1 MDLVHIIT
9 RTNLIVTIGG
19 EKSTPKTKL
28 IMKKRGV
35 GVVTDKE
42 RREDEALK
50 KCIQDAYGC
59 SDEQLAKELEELEN
73 SLSESD
79 FPGIESRLMSKVMK
93 RIADEVEFDPE
104 VSEEL
109 DEDLELDE
117 DEITVPE
124 SGPALEVVELSTDEP
139 KVVRAGRKK
148 VLLVAA
154 LAAAFVGVLGVTAI
168 GGKSYFF
175 RGDEKE
181 KGIVFDSGKNI
192 SNVSKIEAAYEEI
205 RQEIG
210 DKVFAL
216 NYLPQNTKFIELVF
230 DEDKAIIK
238 LEYNENYIYFI
249 QCKRDVEVSL
259 NMDSDREKNC
269 QVENPWLNIMIDYSE
284 NQLDSG
290 DMEFEAKVE
299 IDGVVAWV
307 FGKMDRIEFEEILKN
322 IYFY

>member
-9 RTNLIVTIGG
+9 RTNLIVTIGE

-104 VSEEL
+104 MSEEL
-109 DEDLELDE
+109 DDDLELDE
-117 DEITVPE
+117 DEITEPE
-124 SGPALEVVELSTDEP
+124 SGPALEVVEPSMDET
-139 KVVRAGRKK
+139 KVVRIGKKK

-168 GGKSYFF
+168 GGKNYFF
-175 RGDEKE
+175 REDEKE

-192 SNVSKIEAAYEEI
+192 SAASSLESAYKEIE
-205 RQEIG
+205 
-210 DKVFAL
+210 KVFGRHILAL
-216 NYLPQNTKFIELVF
+216 NYVPEDLKFAELALDDERSTIEFSYKDNFV
-230 DEDKAIIK
+230 
-238 LEYNENYIYFI
+238 YFI
-249 QCKRDVEVSL
+249 QNKKDSESSIYM
-259 NMDSDREKNC
+259 NSDREG
-269 QVENPWLNIMIDYSE
+269 ENFVNNEWLNMPIYYSE
-284 NQLDSG
+284 NQLDDG
-290 DMEFEAKVE
+290 QIEFEAKIEVE
-299 IDGVVAWV
+299 GLVSWL
-307 FGKMDRIEFEEILKN
+307 FGKMERNEFENMLKK

>member
-9 RTNLIVTIGG
+9 RTNLIVTIGE

-104 VSEEL
+104 MSEEL
-109 DEDLELDE
+109 DDDLELDE
-117 DEITVPE
+117 DEITEPE
-124 SGPALEVVELSTDEP
+124 SGPALEVVESSTDKT
-139 KVVRAGRKK
+139 KVVRVGKKK

-175 RGDEKE
+175 RERQKE
-181 KGIVFDSGKNI
+181 VGIVYNSGKNI
-192 SNVSKIEAAYEEI
+192 SDASNLESAYKEIEL
-205 RQEIG
+205 EIG
-210 DKVFAL
+210 NRIFAL
-216 NYLPQNTKFIELVF
+216 NYLPQGTKFIELIF
-230 DEDKAIIK
+230 DGDKANIK
-238 LEYNENYIYFI
+238 LEYNGNYLYFV
-249 QCKRDVEVSL
+249 QYKRDVEVSL
-259 NMDSDREKNC
+259 NMDSDREKGG
-269 QVENPWLNIMIDYSE
+269 QVKNQWLNMEIDYDE

-290 DMEFEAKVE
+290 NIEFEAKVE
-299 IDGVVAWV
+299 VDGVVAWV
-307 FGKMDRIEFEEILKN
+307 FGKMEREEFEKIIEN
-322 IYFY
+322 IFIY

>member
-28 IMKKRGV
+28 IMEKRGV

-42 RREDEALK
+42 RHEDEALK

-59 SDEQLAKELEELEN
+59 SDEQLEKELVELEK

-79 FPGIESRLMSKVMK
+79 FPGIEDRLMFRLMA
-93 RIADEVEFDPE
+93 RIAEEEEASADVPKEMEV
-104 VSEEL
+104 
-109 DEDLELDE
+109 DLKPDE
-117 DEITVPE
+117 DEE
-124 SGPALEVVELSTDEP
+124 SEPSPVLKAVESAKGEK
-139 KVVRAGRKK
+139 KVVRVGKKK

-175 RGDEKE
+175 KGDEKE

-192 SNVSKIEAAYEEI
+192 SDVSSLEAAY
-205 RQEIG
+205 QEIAKDFG
-210 DKVFAL
+210 ERILTL
-216 NYLPQNTKFIELVF
+216 NYLPENTKFVDLNLEGN
-230 DEDKAIIK
+230 KATIK
-238 LEYNENYIYFI
+238 LEYNGNYLYFI
-249 QCKRDVEVSL
+249 QWKRDAESSI
-259 NMDSDREKNC
+259 NMESDREKSGFVDNK
-269 QVENPWLNIMIDYSE
+269 WLNQEIQYSE
-284 NQLDSG
+284 NLLENG
-290 DMEFEAKVE
+290 EIEFEAQIESQSIVSW
-299 IDGVVAWV
+299 I
-307 FGKMDRIEFEEILKN
+307 FGKSEREEFEKILEK

>member
-104 VSEEL
+104 MSEEL
-109 DEDLELDE
+109 DDDLELDE
-117 DEITVPE
+117 DEITEPE
-124 SGPALEVVELSTDEP
+124 SGPALEVVESSTDKT
-139 KVVRAGRKK
+139 KVVRVGKKK

-175 RGDEKE
+175 RERQKE
-181 KGIVFDSGKNI
+181 VGIVYNSGKNI
-192 SNVSKIEAAYEEI
+192 SDASNLESAYKEIEL
-205 RQEIG
+205 EIG
-210 DKVFAL
+210 NRIFAL
-216 NYLPQNTKFIELVF
+216 NYLPQGTKFIELIF
-230 DEDKAIIK
+230 DGDKANIK
-238 LEYNENYIYFI
+238 LEYNGNYLYFV
-249 QCKRDVEVSL
+249 QYKRDVEVSL
-259 NMDSDREKNC
+259 NMDSDREKGG
-269 QVENPWLNIMIDYSE
+269 QVKNQWLNMEIDYDE

-290 DMEFEAKVE
+290 NIEFEAKVE
-299 IDGVVAWV
+299 VDGVVAWV
-307 FGKMDRIEFEEILKN
+307 FGKMEREEFEKIIEN
-322 IYFY
+322 IFIY